1 MGLQRHA
8 STVPVHPFSV
18 SVRIGT
24 ARHWAGRQP
33 ACGSSLAILLLG
45 AFLAAV
51 GWGIVIGNAILP
63 GSCPAPV

>member
-1 MGLQRHA
+1 MR
-8 STVPVHPFSV
+8 
-18 SVRIGT
+18 
-24 ARHWAGRQP
+24 P
-33 ACGSSLAILLLG
+33 AIIPAILVLP